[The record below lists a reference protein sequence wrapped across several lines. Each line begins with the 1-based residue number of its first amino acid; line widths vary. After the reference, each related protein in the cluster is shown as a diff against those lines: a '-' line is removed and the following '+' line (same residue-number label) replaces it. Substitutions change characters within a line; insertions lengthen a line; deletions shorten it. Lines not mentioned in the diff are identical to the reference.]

1 MNIQGNF
8 LVIKALTFVTF
19 INGKKIISARDHKI
33 SNLQTKIISRK
44 VNSTLSDC
52 DVIANLKELH
62 SNFVVVQIDIAANNV
77 GIICKKLHALVIMKE
92 LEFSSG
98 NSDDKNCTFN
108 KNIQLWK
115 MTINEHEDIYL
126 ITMLLS
132 LTAKW
137 RHQH

>member
-1 MNIQGNF
+1 M
-8 LVIKALTFVTF
+8 
-19 INGKKIISARDHKI
+19 DHKI

-44 VNSTLSDC
+44 VKSALSDC

-62 SNFVVVQIDIAANNV
+62 SNFVVVQFDIAANNV
-77 GIICKKLHALVIMKE
+77 GIICKKLHALVIMEE

-108 KNIQLWK
+108 KNIQFWK
-115 MTINEHEDIYL
+115 MTINEHKDIYL

-137 RHQH
+137 RH